1 MFYIWMAILIYAL
14 PFLILRPSDVF
25 QPEFLINAYFITL
38 VGLGPITLM
47 TFFPTIAMGGYTRL
61 FWIVAVGYLSINVGF
76 LMSRAMSGRPDLSRL
91 MLPYIRTKRLRA
103 MGLLLVVVS
112 LVAGCAFF
120 ARAGGVPLLS
130 ESKEL
135 ARVAALGVSGNGYF
149 LYLMTLG
156 AYGVLLLFAAKFVM
170 PRPSLDTTM
179 VIAIICFVIVAAF
192 LTGTGS
198 RRYVI
203 WMLLYVVMARHYL
216 VKQLSVTKSLI
227 LGVALLAF
235 VSLFELVRN
244 PDSETTASFAIA
256 VMYRSVIYTSNLEKV
271 FAAFSAIDGAMGGKT
286 LLMDIATILPGKQVD
301 YQSWLK
307 EVVGIEF
314 EGFGIPPT
322 LMGDMYVNFR
332 YGGVVIGCVA
342 FGFVVRSMYSFLLAR
357 LNPFL
362 GVFVYIVMI
371 EYMTK
376 IVTSGLS
383 AQSIGLI
390 WGAMVCAMVAL
401 AGGLVRVRAR

>member
-1 MFYIWMAILIYAL
+1 MFYLWMAILIYAL
-14 PFLILRPSDVF
+14 PFFVLRPRDVF
-25 QPEFLINAYFITL
+25 EPEFLINAYFIAL
-38 VGLGPITLM
+38 VGLGPISLM
-47 TFFPTIAMGGYTRL
+47 TFFPTIAIGGYTRL

-76 LMSRAMSGRPDLSRL
+76 MLARLASTTPDLTRL
-91 MLPYIRTKRLRA
+91 RIMQPGTKRLRFA
-103 MGLLLVVVS
+103 GLLLVSVS
-112 LVAGCAFF
+112 LVAGYIFF

-130 ESKEL
+130 ESKEA

-156 AYGVLLLFAAKFVM
+156 AYGVLLLFAARFAMRQPGVNG
-170 PRPSLDTTM
+170 SLL
-179 VIAIICFVIVAAF
+179 IAVVCFVVVAAM

-198 RRYVI
+198 RRYAI

-216 VKQLSVTKSLI
+216 VKQLSVSKSLI
-227 LGVALLAF
+227 LGLSLLAF
-235 VSLFELVRN
+235 VSLFELIRN
-244 PDSETTASFAIA
+244 PDSETTASFAVA

-271 FAAFSAIDGAMGGKT
+271 FTAFSSIDGAMGGKT

-322 LMGDMYVNFR
+322 LMGDMFVNFR
-332 YGGVVIGCVA
+332 YPGVVLGCIA
-342 FGFVVRSMYSFLLAR
+342 FGFVVRVMYSSLLSR
-357 LNPFL
+357 LSPFL
-362 GVFVYIVMI
+362 GVFIYIVMI

-390 WGAMVCAMVAL
+390 WGIAVCAFVAL
-401 AGGLVRVRAR
+401 AGGLVRLRAR